1 MADYTLSATITGDAS
16 KFQKAMQ
23 QAQTAM
29 EKVSGK
35 VGSFG
40 SALQSIGD
48 KMSAAGGKI
57 TTLETAVAGAAAVI
71 GTRAVKAGANFEAE
85 MAKVSAISGATGDN
99 LNQLTE
105 KAKEMGKKTKFS
117 ASESAEAMEYMAMA
131 GWKTGDMLSGIEGIM
146 NLAAASGEDLATTS
160 DIVTDALTAFGKS
173 ADYSSEFVDILAA
186 ASSNSNTNV
195 SMMGD
200 TFKYVAPVAGALE
213 YSVQDTA
220 IAIGLMANAG
230 IKGSQ
235 AGTSLRATLS
245 RLAKPTDDVQGAM
258 DELGISLTDSK
269 GKMKSFREV
278 MGDLRTG
285 FAGLTTDQQAA
296 YAATIGGQE
305 AMSGL
310 LAIVNASDEDFDK
323 LAKSIDNSAGTCQNM
338 ADTMNNT
345 LSGQFTI
352 LKSQIEGINIQI
364 FEQMEPVFSDIVGKA
379 QEAARAVSGMIS
391 AFVAAKDA
399 GGTMNGIQAAI
410 NALSG
415 MSNTGGEIS
424 GVLGN
429 IADKAQLVFDK
440 IQSLKNSGV
449 PLEKIAVAAASLGP
463 ALLVGGKAASVLG
476 GGFQGISSVIGGVS
490 NSFSGIGGKVSS
502 FAESFSSI
510 PEKVKIVKKNLNGFG
525 GSVFKVFSSI
535 GGLGKQFVTNISGLS
550 KVQSTLGGLK
560 SLFSVFGMA
569 IYDTFGKISANI
581 SSVFSGIG
589 GKISGLLSPITT
601 KITSVFSAVGTKLS
615 PIFSKIGGTFSTVFS
630 GIGGKLGEVFSSIS
644 GLASKIG
651 SALSS
656 ITKVAGSF
664 GGKFTSILMKCFGF
678 GAIGG
683 LVLVGLGLIQQ
694 NFGDKIG
701 EILTMVQQKAPQ
713 IITDFCAG
721 ITEKIPELISKGGT
735 LVANLLATLTT
746 LAPSIISGGADIV
759 ISLVNGF
766 AMQLPVLLARAGELI
781 VTIVQGLTEKL
792 PDILAAGM
800 AILSA
805 LISGISGMLPALI
818 PAAVDMILTLAM
830 GLLDQLPALIDSGI
844 ELLTAVV
851 DGIVNALPKIAEKA
865 PEIIEKLAVTLIDK
879 APDLLITAGELI
891 LKLADGLIKAI
902 PKIVAKIPEIIK
914 AIKDKFLDTDWAQL
928 GEDIMGLVVDGLK
941 SIVNMAINGI
951 NLLID
956 GINLIPEVNIP
967 HIPYLAHGT
976 DNFAGGFAHINEG
989 GRGELVSL
997 PSGTQVIPHDISK
1010 QYAKEAARMNTGG
1023 YYVEIDYEAIGAAV
1037 AAAMCG
1043 VDLHTTLEVD
1053 GKIIADVT
1061 TPYIDQN
1068 LGRRAIMAKRYSR

>member
-1 MADYTLSATITGDAS
+1 MSDYTLSATITGDAS

-40 SALQSIGD
+40 SSLQSIGD

-57 TTLETAVAGAAAVI
+57 TALETAVAGAAAAI
-71 GTRAVKAGANFEAE
+71 GTQAVRAGASFEAE
-85 MAKVSAISGATGDN
+85 MAKVSAISGAAGDD
-99 LNQLTE
+99 LETLTE

-160 DIVTDALTAFGKS
+160 DIVTDALTAFGLS
-173 ADYSSEFVDILAA
+173 ASDSGEFVDVLAA
-186 ASSNSNTNV
+186 ASSNANTNV
-195 SMMGD
+195 SMMGE
-200 TFKYVAPVAGALE
+200 TFKYVAPVAGSLG

-220 IAIGLMANAG
+220 VAIGLMANSG
-230 IKGSQ
+230 IKASQ
-235 AGTSLRATLS
+235 AGTSLRAILS
-245 RLAKPTDDVQGAM
+245 RMAKPTEEVQSAM
-258 DELGISLTDSK
+258 DTLGVSLTDSS
-269 GKMKSFREV
+269 GNMKSFREV
-278 MGDLRTG
+278 MGELRTG

-296 YAATIGGQE
+296 YASSIGGQE

-310 LAIVNASDEDFDK
+310 LAIVNASDEDFKK
-323 LAKSIDNSAGTCQNM
+323 LAESIDNSSGACQNM

-364 FEQMEPVFSDIVGKA
+364 FEQMEPVLSDIVGKA
-379 QEAARAVSGMIS
+379 QEAAMAISGMIS

-415 MSNTGGEIS
+415 MANTGGEIS
-424 GVLGN
+424 DALGS

-440 IQSLKNSGV
+440 IQSLQNAGV
-449 PLEKIAVAAASLGP
+449 PLEKIAVSAAALGP
-463 ALLVGGKAASVLG
+463 ALLVGGKAASAFG
-476 GGFQGISSVIGGVS
+476 GSFQGISSMIGGISGVFGDAKGKIS
-490 NSFSGIGGKVSS
+490 SFAGWFSSFSGTLKSAKSPLKEAGTAISGLEGGIKNLAGNGIGKIGDVFSSLAAKVPGVTTPIVVLKAKLQEISGGIGEKVSS
-502 FAESFSSI
+502 
-510 PEKVKIVKKNLNGFG
+510 
-525 GSVFKVFSSI
+525 
-535 GGLGKQFVTNISGLS
+535 
-550 KVQSTLGGLK
+550 
-560 SLFSVFGMA
+560 VFGK
-569 IYDTFGKISANI
+569 IGDTFGS
-581 SSVFSGIG
+581 IG
-589 GKISGLLSPITT
+589 E
-601 KITSVFSAVGTKLS
+601 KLS
-615 PIFSKIGGTFSTVFS
+615 PVLGKIKDFG
-630 GIGGKLGEVFSSIS
+630 
-644 GLASKIG
+644 SKIG

-694 NFGDKIG
+694 NFGDEIG

-721 ITEKIPELISKGGT
+721 ITEKIPDLITQGAALVTSLLDT
-735 LVANLLATLTT
+735 LIL
-746 LAPSIISGGADIV
+746 LAPSLIDGGINIV
-759 ISLVNGF
+759 LSLVTGF
-766 AMQLPVLLARAGELI
+766 AQALPDLLSRAGEMI
-781 VTIVQGLTEKL
+781 VTIVQGLTERL

-800 AILSA
+800 SVLSA
-805 LISGISGMLPALI
+805 LISGISSMLPALI
-818 PAAVDMILTLAM
+818 PAAVDMILTLVM
-830 GLLDQLPALIDSGI
+830 GLIDQLPELIDSGL

-851 DGIVNALPKIAEKA
+851 DGIVASLPLIAEKA
-865 PEIIEKLAVTLIDK
+865 PEIIEKLATTLIEK
-879 APDLLITAGELI
+879 APDLIVTAGELI
-891 LKLADGLIKAI
+891 LQLADGLIKAI
-902 PKIVAKIPEIIK
+902 PTIVAKIPEIIQS
-914 AIKDKFLDTDWAQL
+914 IKDKFLDTDWEQL
-928 GEDIMGLVVDGLK
+928 GKDIMNLVLDGLK
-941 SIVNMAINGI
+941 SIVNIAVDVLNVA
-951 NLLID
+951 ID
-956 GINLIPEVNIP
+956 GINFAFDSEIP

-976 DNFAGGFAHINEG
+976 DNFAGGFARINEG

-997 PSGTQVIPHDISK
+997 PGGTQVIPHDISK

-1023 YYVEIDYEAIGAAV
+1023 YFVEIDYEAIGAAV

-1043 VDLHTTLEVD
+1043 VDLHTTFQVD
-1053 GKIIADVT
+1053 GKTIADVT
-1061 TPYIDQN
+1061 TPYVDQN
-1068 LGRRAIMAKRYSR
+1068 LGRRAVMSKRYSR